1 MEFNRPL
8 VDVELRG
15 YVGRGLPLLKTRERF
30 LLYLRGFYRRFLS
43 PIVKAMEIW
52 PFPSRPTVSQIGT
65 PCHLIESTGRLS
77 FSEAMPQTNESY
89 KNPPSPRSS
98 PLWGEGVLLFSL
110 LSGERIWLFTRYPPA
125 LAQWQSPRHG
135 HESMRPAFA

>member
-8 VDVELRG
+8 VDVELQG

-52 PFPSRPTVSQIGT
+52 PF
-65 PCHLIESTGRLS
+65 
-77 FSEAMPQTNESY
+77 
-89 KNPPSPRSS
+89 
-98 PLWGEGVLLFSL
+98 
-110 LSGERIWLFTRYPPA
+110 
-125 LAQWQSPRHG
+125 QS
-135 HESMRPAFA
+135 